1 MKKFLKLIKKNKALS
16 LVLLILTIVLVVFV
30 VIFLGKKKTPESGYS
45 SNMEKIDS
53 PYPKWSKELNI
64 ISQTQLIEIPKNDKI
79 LTVTGFNSTAINFL
93 IEEVYNSNQ
102 EINSGKDVYL
112 QLSNK
117 DIITYAFDTGILSIS
132 SEKGVP
138 LDYKINSQEDINQF
152 LSRYLDIKEFK
163 FEEDTITK
171 GVTKYSGKYVIKE
184 VEIGSS
190 YLNGNSFLIEV
201 NKDAKIIKASML
213 LINEA
218 NVREYQ
224 YLPLADLKELITE
237 SSYPKK
243 IGDVIIEDRYYNTP
257 SPYDFTEYILK
268 SVSLEYIFNDVE
280 SKHIVPTYVLD
291 GEAEIKDS
299 YKEKHWSKVRI
310 FICAIDPSY
319 LYTRED
325 ILEKESKEEEGAPFV
340 R

>member
-30 VIFLGKKKTPESGYS
+30 VIFLGKKKAPESGYS

-64 ISQTQLIEIPKNDKI
+64 ISQTQKVDIPQKGKI
-79 LTVTGFNSTAINFL
+79 LTVTGFNSTVLTIL
-93 IEEVYNSNQ
+93 IEEVYNSFQ
-102 EINSGKDVYL
+102 EINALEDFYL

-132 SEKGVP
+132 SAKGVP
-138 LDYKINSQEDINQF
+138 LDYEINSQEDIKQF

-163 FEEDTITK
+163 FEDETITK
-171 GVTKYSGKYVIKE
+171 GVTKYSGKYLIKE
-184 VEIGSS
+184 TEIGSS
-190 YLNGNSFLIEV
+190 FLNGNSFLIEV
-201 NKDAKIIKASML
+201 NKDAKIIKASVL
-213 LINEA
+213 LINESY
-218 NVREYQ
+218 VKEYQ
-224 YLPLADLKELITE
+224 YLPLVDLKELITQ

-243 IGDVIIEDRYYNTP
+243 IGEVIIEDRYYDTP

-268 SVSLEYIFNDVE
+268 SVSLVYIFNDIE
-280 SKHIVPTYVLD
+280 SRHIVPTYVLD

-310 FICAIDPSY
+310 FICAVDPSY
-319 LYTRED
+319 LYTKKD
-325 ILEKESKEEEGAPFV
+325 ILQEESKEEEGAPFV

>member
-1 MKKFLKLIKKNKALS
+1 MKKILKLIKKNKIFS
-16 LVLLILTIVLVVFV
+16 LVVLILVISFV
-30 VIFLGKKKTPESGYS
+30 VLFVILLGKKKAPESGYS

-64 ISQTQLIEIPKNDKI
+64 ISQTQKVDIPQKGKI
-79 LTVTGFNSTAINFL
+79 LTVTGFNSTVLTIL
-93 IEEVYNSNQ
+93 IEEVYNSFQ
-102 EINSGKDVYL
+102 EINALEDFYL

-132 SEKGVP
+132 SAKGVP
-138 LDYKINSQEDINQF
+138 LDYEINSQEDIKQF

-163 FEEDTITK
+163 FEDETITK
-171 GVTKYSGKYVIKE
+171 GVTKYSGKYLIKE
-184 VEIGSS
+184 TEIGSS
-190 YLNGNSFLIEV
+190 FLNGNSFLIEV
-201 NKDAKIIKASML
+201 NKDAKIIKASVL
-213 LINEA
+213 LINESY
-218 NVREYQ
+218 VKEYQ

-310 FICAIDPSY
+310 FICAVDPSY
-319 LYTRED
+319 LYTKKD
-325 ILEKESKEEEGAPFV
+325 ILQEESKEEEGAPFV

>member
-1 MKKFLKLIKKNKALS
+1 L
-16 LVLLILTIVLVVFV
+16 

-79 LTVTGFNSTAINFL
+79 LTVTGFNSTVVSVL
-93 IEEVYNSNQ
+93 IEEVYNSFQ
-102 EINSGKDVYL
+102 EINALEDFYL

-132 SEKGVP
+132 SAKGVP
-138 LDYKINSQEDINQF
+138 LDYEINSQEDIKQF

-163 FEEDTITK
+163 FEDETITK
-171 GVTKYSGKYVIKE
+171 GVTKYSGKYLIKE
-184 VEIGSS
+184 TEIGSS
-190 YLNGNSFLIEV
+190 FLNGNSFLIEV
-201 NKDAKIIKASML
+201 NKDAKIIKASVL
-213 LINEA
+213 LINESY
-218 NVREYQ
+218 VKEYQ
-224 YLPLADLKELITE
+224 YLPLVDLKELITQ

-243 IGDVIIEDRYYNTP
+243 IGEVIIEDRYYDTP

-268 SVSLEYIFNDVE
+268 SVSLVYIFNDIE
-280 SKHIVPTYVLD
+280 SRHIVPTYVLD

-310 FICAIDPSY
+310 FICAVDPSY
-319 LYTRED
+319 LYTKKD
-325 ILEKESKEEEGAPFV
+325 ILQEESKEEEGAPFV

>member
-1 MKKFLKLIKKNKALS
+1 MKKFLKLIKKNKILS
-16 LVLLILTIVLVVFV
+16 LVLLILIIILILFL

-79 LTVTGFNSTAINFL
+79 LTVTGFNSTVVSVL
-93 IEEVYNSNQ
+93 IEEVYNSFQ
-102 EINSGKDVYL
+102 EINALEDFYL

-132 SEKGVP
+132 SAKGVP
-138 LDYKINSQEDINQF
+138 LDYEINSQEDIKQF

-163 FEEDTITK
+163 FEDETITK
-171 GVTKYSGKYVIKE
+171 GVTKYSGKYLIKE
-184 VEIGSS
+184 TEIGSS
-190 YLNGNSFLIEV
+190 FLNGNSFLIEV
-201 NKDAKIIKASML
+201 NKDAKIIKASVL
-213 LINEA
+213 LINESY
-218 NVREYQ
+218 VKEYQ
-224 YLPLADLKELITE
+224 YLPLVDLKELITQ

-243 IGDVIIEDRYYNTP
+243 IGEVIIEDRYYDTP

-268 SVSLEYIFNDVE
+268 SVSLVYIFNDIE
-280 SKHIVPTYVLD
+280 SRHIVPTYVLD

-310 FICAIDPSY
+310 FICAVDPSY
-319 LYTRED
+319 LYTKKD
-325 ILEKESKEEEGAPFV
+325 ILQEESKEEEGAPFV